1 MVDGIFLITHAR
13 IFFGMFSHNEH
24 TNSNAQVRMN
34 IRGGKKPRSG
44 NDIEIEIG
52 KEREK

>member
-34 IRGGKKPRSG
+34 IIEVEKKPEAAT
-44 NDIEIEIG
+44 I
-52 KEREK
+52 